1 MKSVYKILFFSLALF
16 TVLSCEK
23 SELKEPTDVFF
34 SVAINKDSTLNGNL
48 NFTDGQ
54 IIIRSLVFDGIRSNG
69 DDVYFEREFDPGL
82 VSDFSTTNTLNQLKF
97 KIPQGSYSS
106 IRIDFEAEQ
115 SGIEKIRVLGNF
127 KNSIGVDLP
136 IILELE
142 SIEFYDKIAKNK
154 QGGTNIDL
162 IAGIP
167 ANVIIELNPVFWFS
181 TISSNQLENA
191 NLSTI
196 SGVST
201 ILINPNSNENLYDI
215 ILDKVNSN
223 IDITFD

>member
-1 MKSVYKILFFSLALF
+1 MKSLYKILCFYLAVF
-16 TVLSCEK
+16 TVISCEK
-23 SELKEPTDVFF
+23 SELKEPTEVLF
-34 SVAINKDSTLNGNL
+34 SVDINKDSTLNGNL
-48 NFTDGQ
+48 SFNDGQ
-54 IIIRSLVFDGIRSNG
+54 IIIRSLVFDGIRTIG
-69 DDVYFEREFDPGL
+69 DDVYFERAFEQGL
-82 VSDFSTTNTLNQLKF
+82 ITAFSTANISNQLKF
-97 KIPQGSYSS
+97 EVPQGSYSK

-115 SGIEKIRVLGNF
+115 SGIDKIRVLGNF
-127 KNSIGVDLP
+127 KNSIGEDLP

-167 ANVIIELNPVFWFS
+167 KTAVIELNPVFWFS

-191 NLSTI
+191 NLTSS

-201 ILINPNSNENLYDI
+201 IIISPNNNENLYDI
-215 ILDKVNSN
+215 IIDKVNSN
-223 IDITFD
+223 IEITFD